1 MRHPLRQRLWARD
14 GDPGMIAWAIASI
27 SLVLP
32 VAGLFL
38 CIIGGAQVI
47 RGSGSGWA
55 WLVLGAVLIVLDL
68 IIDFV
73 WARSSL
79 FESDVPHLNRRADQ
93 LADRRGVVVE
103 AIEGGRGK
111 IRLGDTL
118 WVAEGPDLPAGTTVR
133 ITSAKATVLV
143 VEPAERS
150 ASLATENPPSGPQE
164 SKGT

>member
-14 GDPGMIAWAIASI
+14 GDPGMIAWAIATV

-32 VAGLFL
+32 LAGLLL
-38 CIIGGAQVI
+38 CIVGGLQVA

-55 WLVLGAVLIVLDL
+55 WLGLGAALITLDL
-68 IIDFV
+68 VIDFA

-118 WVAEGPDLPAGTTVR
+118 WMAEGPDLPAGATVR
-133 ITSAKATVLV
+133 ILSAKATVLV

-150 ASLATENPPSGPQE
+150 AARGGP
-164 SKGT
+164 